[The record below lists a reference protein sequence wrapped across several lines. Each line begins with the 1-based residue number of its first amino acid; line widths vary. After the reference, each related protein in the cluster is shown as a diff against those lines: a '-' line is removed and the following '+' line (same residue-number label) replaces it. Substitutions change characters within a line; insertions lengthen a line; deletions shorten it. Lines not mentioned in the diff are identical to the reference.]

1 MLQLQSRL
9 VTAYFPVRISVFMIA
24 SRHII
29 IATPPPNTFIPKAHS
44 LFWFYLSFSSPLLF
58 FLFSSAFTQGH
69 RRSSSLLL
77 LITVKLCKRQEVV
90 NRHSTLQWTQEI
102 CFINVHVCLSKQGKE
117 DVWGLADANAF
128 LIHWPG
134 IQHRDSADPPPPTHY
149 HHHHHHPAFFFSTLG
164 KRLMFYLAEK
174 RERGEV

>member
-1 MLQLQSRL
+1 MPFSIIFTLHNVYVIITIERFHFFLVFYKTVLYQEYESSNLFSTSRNFILAMKESSQKKKNVGLAILTNLCEMLQLQSRL

-69 RRSSSLLL
+69 RRSASPPHYSK
-77 LITVKLCKRQEVV
+77 TV
-90 NRHSTLQWTQEI
+90 
-102 CFINVHVCLSKQGKE
+102 
-117 DVWGLADANAF
+117 
-128 LIHWPG
+128 
-134 IQHRDSADPPPPTHY
+134 
-149 HHHHHHPAFFFSTLG
+149 
-164 KRLMFYLAEK
+164 
-174 RERGEV
+174 